1 MLNLLLKYVPKND
14 DEIYGSYI
22 ILLGIMN
29 ILEERLKSSSSGVIL
44 DTIKVLINFATISK

>member
-1 MLNLLLKYVPKND
+1 LLNLLLKYIPKND

-29 ILEERLKSSSSGVIL
+29 ILDERLKSSSSGVIL
-44 DTIKVLINFATISK
+44 DTIKILINFATISK